1 MIIFVRVL
9 FVVDSVFFFFYVD
22 FFVFFYNDRKVNYD
36 CRVVK
41 VYSSKFVNCK
51 IVIVDVGSF

>member
-9 FVVDSVFFFFYVD
+9 FVVDLVFFFYVD

-36 CRVVK
+36 CCVVK
-41 VYSSKFVNCK
+41 VYSGKFVNCK